1 MTAVTHPAIVIE
13 RRFHSPL
20 QSGHGGS
27 ICGLLA
33 RELHRAVRV
42 SLCSPA
48 PLKRPLTTAHD
59 GDDKRLTLSDGETI
73 LADAQATT
81 PELNPPL
88 HVELDAAQAAS
99 RRCLGSARHPFPPCF
114 GCGPNRAAG

>member
-1 MTAVTHPAIVIE
+1 MTAVTHPTIVIE
-13 RRFHSPL
+13 RRFRSPL
-20 QSGHGGS
+20 RPRHDGS

-48 PLKRPLTTAHD
+48 PLTTAHD
-59 GDDKRLTLSDGETI
+59 GDHKRLTLPDGETI
-73 LADAQATT
+73 LADAQAIP
-81 PELNPPL
+81 PELNPPP
-88 HVELDAAQAAS
+88 HVELDTAQAAS